1 MMGGNN
7 SSDRIESSIIIP
19 VHNQWHLT
27 QNCLSALKRTIIG
40 KSYEVI
46 VVDNGSSDATVK
58 ECPALGEA
66 LFGRKCFYYHRLEC
80 NLNFGPA
87 SNLGATFAKG
97 EFLVFLNND
106 TVPLFDWYE
115 PLLNDFALF
124 PDIAVTGPLLLYPKR
139 EPFGFT
145 VQHLGVLISP
155 TLKVGHLYEGIPAE
169 SLLAQK
175 RRFFQAITAACMM
188 IRRKMFGDIGGF
200 DERFVNGFEDIDLCV
215 RLWRAGY
222 KMTVNPKARVIHHTS
237 QTSGRY
243 KHETENFRLLMQ
255 GNLQLLA
262 PDWHIHLQNDGLR
275 PKVNSWLSCYPE
287 DPGQLENLLPL
298 AELSMPEKKEAL
310 LVLINKFPL
319 DYRLYNALADVLEF
333 EGDSETA
340 IAILEA
346 GLKICSEPDMCIALK
361 RNAAQCGNR
370 ELEQRATA
378 LLKNFLM
385 PFSSYV
391 NLAEQQQ
398 NWCASISLVEL
409 AEIYATWVA
418 NKKTIFEEY
427 HRPLTKR
434 LRDMLTEE
442 ATGTSLMGADST
454 SRKSRRPVVSVI
466 IPSYNYAHF
475 LPYTLENVLA
485 ESDVRL
491 DIIVVDDG
499 SVDNTTEVVK
509 SFGNDVR
516 YIKQENQGPSA
527 ARNTGIRL
535 AEGDYIV
542 FWDADDFVYPGTLIS
557 QCKTLER
564 NAEAGLALCHNQ
576 LFESP
581 DPAGP
586 FSPRGRF
593 SVPNGAFPVLF
604 CHHNVAP
611 IHAVMVRRS
620 IVEKVVSFDAAL
632 HACEDYD
639 FWLKCLAQGCQ
650 IAIND
655 SGLALYR
662 KHAQSLSTQKH
673 QQQLMLEAIMRDRVE
688 RLLIDNETFAAG
700 LKANGWLAQAAR
712 CFDLVFRLKDFAPE
726 ESVRLVKSALLA
738 IKNMAKSAAVSTAS
752 SLYVGSA
759 GSVSKYHALLCVEYL
774 DAFSSAHMDG
784 AYQTQQIL
792 KKLFPETAL
801 GRSQRSRLKKK
812 LYTQQNIPNLYIS
825 DFVEWKLERDIVPIT
840 PDIT

>member
-1 MMGGNN
+1 MEGNY
-7 SSDRIESSIIIP
+7 SRDRIESSIIIP

-27 QNCLSALKRTIIG
+27 RDCLAALKKTIVR

-46 VVDNGSSDATVK
+46 VVDNGSSDATVE

-66 LFGRKCFYYHRLEC
+66 LFGRCFYYYRSEC

-106 TVPLFDWYE
+106 TVPLFEWYE
-115 PLLNDFALF
+115 SLLNDFALF
-124 PDIAVTGPLLLYPKR
+124 PDIAATGPVLLYPKR

-145 VQHLGVLISP
+145 VQHLGMLISP
-155 TLKVGHLYEGIPAE
+155 TLKVGHLYEGIPAD

-188 IRRKMFGDIGGF
+188 IRRKIFDDIGGF
-200 DERFVNGFEDIDLCV
+200 DERFINGLEDVDLCA
-215 RLWRAGY
+215 RLWKAGY
-222 KMTVNPKARVIHHTS
+222 KMTVNPKSRVIHHTG
-237 QTSGRY
+237 QTPGRY
-243 KHETENFRLLMQ
+243 QHEMENFRLLMQ

-262 PDWHIHLQNDGLR
+262 PDWHIHLKNDGLR

-287 DPGQLENLLPL
+287 DPDQLENLSPL
-298 AELSMPEKKEAL
+298 AELSMPERKEAL

-319 DYRLYNALADVLEF
+319 DYRLYKALADILEL
-333 EGDSETA
+333 EGDSGTA
-340 IAILEA
+340 ISILET

-361 RNAAQCGNR
+361 RNAAQCDNID
-370 ELEQRATA
+370 LEQQATA
-378 LLKNFLM
+378 LLKIFLR
-385 PFSSYV
+385 PFSAYV

-398 NWCASISLVEL
+398 HWCAAISLVEL

-418 NKKTIFEEY
+418 NKNVIFQEY
-427 HRPLTKR
+427 HRPFTKR
-434 LRDMLTEE
+434 LRDLLTEE
-442 ATGTSLMGADST
+442 ATETSLVGARST
-454 SRKSRRPVVSVI
+454 SKKIKRPVISVI
-466 IPSYNYAHF
+466 IPSYNYANF

-485 ESDVRL
+485 EQDVKL

-499 SVDNTTEVVK
+499 SVDNTSDVVK
-509 SFGNDVR
+509 SFGKDVR

-535 AEGDYIV
+535 AEGDYFV
-542 FWDADDFVYPGTLIS
+542 FLDADDLVYPGTLLS
-557 QCKTLER
+557 QYETLER
-564 NAEAGLALCHNQ
+564 NVEADLAICHNQ

-586 FSPRGRF
+586 FSPKGCF
-593 SVPNGAFPVLF
+593 PLPNGAFPILF

-611 IHAVMVRRS
+611 VHAFMARRA
-620 IVEKVVSFDAAL
+620 IVEKVVSFDVTL
-632 HACEDYD
+632 RACEDYD

-673 QQQLMLEAIMRDRVE
+673 QQQLMHEAIIRDRIE
-688 RLLIDNETFAAG
+688 HLLTDSDNFAAG
-700 LKANGWLAQAAR
+700 LKANGWLALATR
-712 CFDLVFRLKDFAPE
+712 CFGLIFRLSDFAPE
-726 ESVRLVKSALLA
+726 KSARLMKSALVA
-738 IKNMAKSAAVSTAS
+738 IKNMAKSATVDTAN
-752 SLYVGSA
+752 SLYVGNA
-759 GSVSKYHALLCVEYL
+759 GSVSKFHALQCTDYL
-774 DAFSSAHMDG
+774 HAFSTTNIDG
-784 AYQTQQIL
+784 IRQAQQIME
-792 KKLFPETAL
+792 KLFNETTL
-801 GRSQRSRLKKK
+801 GKSQRSRLEKN
-812 LYTQQNIPNLYIS
+812 LYIQQNTPNLYIS
-825 DFVEWKLERDIVPIT
+825 DFAEWKLEREPVSIN